1 MFIPK
6 TEKKTYMTDNN
17 ITELLQELLVLQ
29 NRSVVG
35 SEQKLN
41 VLAQT
46 AEIIKGEWIYKFS
59 HETLTTPI

>member
-46 AEIIKGEWIYKFS
+46 AEIIKGE
-59 HETLTTPI
+59 